1 MLFTTEPLSSLEA
14 LLLSF
19 PICFPGVSIFFF
31 FFISSFSSCLVTP
44 FTLIVEI
51 SYQATER
58 HLGFYQ
64 DHLMTS
70 SLWEPLTCSHLACS
84 PEHR

>member
-31 FFISSFSSCLVTP
+31 FHFFILKLFSHSFYLNC
-44 FTLIVEI
+44 
-51 SYQATER
+51 
-58 HLGFYQ
+58 
-64 DHLMTS
+64 
-70 SLWEPLTCSHLACS
+70 
-84 PEHR
+84 